1 MMKNRFLAA
10 AMAVLAGLAVFSCD
24 ELEDVVDDIIE
35 VNLSAVNGEFDENG
49 EATLTLSLNAISYK
63 DITVKLGSKPTEVE
77 EGYQAIVDPEILKF
91 EESVSIPAKTQSV
104 SVKVSVVPQSVES
117 GQEAVITIVYVDG
130 ATVGKN
136 ATAYIRVPA
145 RGYSDSGNGNGNGDN
160 NGNGNGEDEEGLVL
174 KKDWSVQ
181 VIGEPYYDGE
191 DAYFDVDVTAP
202 GITYFW
208 LDTFTDEELL
218 ELAQGSVKVLLDMY
232 SESIKKYLDDYS
244 IADVIFSMDDD
255 EFYVSYYDAGPTK
268 VYIMEFDQNGNPTY
282 NYGVTEIVLPEIEEE
297 EDPGSDLEVA
307 YHSDWTGHYEGR
319 IGVDPLN
326 ADVVT
331 VTKCDAEYFYAE
343 CYPAGTLEEYAD
355 EMGDL
360 IEDAAFLPML
370 YMAFGATME
379 DLVEYGI
386 VGSSVPAQF
395 STDLEEGAYECII
408 VALDEDGYPTGDYG
422 YFTLESAGPVYPDLV
437 KKENWGAYFAGSY
450 YDEDYEEDLS
460 VITITGLA
468 AGEYVYVSDF
478 GEIGDFSELEYEGL
492 QEEVY
497 NVAAECISD
506 YLYYYEDGETLADY
520 AWTAEDNDVL
530 FYALDEEDYG
540 DYELLLAGISEDLKI
555 TGEYAIVTV
564 TVDGTQKAAA
574 KVKSI
579 KWGNVSKNSHKALPR
594 ISKDQAQTARQAA
607 KAGKAAKKAQRKSL
621 EVVR

>member
-10 AMAVLAGLAVFSCD
+10 VMAVLAGLAVVSC
-24 ELEDVVDDIIE
+24 EDIEKVVDDILE
-35 VNLSAVNGEFDENG
+35 VSLSAVNGEFNEKG

-63 DITVKLGSKPTEVE
+63 DVTVKLGSKPTEVE
-77 EGYQAIVDPEILKF
+77 EGYQAIVDPEVLLF
-91 EESVSIPAKTQSV
+91 DESVTIPAKTQSV
-104 SVKVSVVPQSVES
+104 SVNVKVVPEAVEP

-136 ATAYIRVPA
+136 ATAYVKVPA
-145 RGYSDSGNGNGNGDN
+145 RGYSEGDNGNGNGNGE
-160 NGNGNGEDEEGLVL
+160 GNGNDEEGVVL
-174 KKDWSVQ
+174 KKDWSVK
-181 VIGEPYYDGE
+181 VIGEPYYYEG
-191 DAYFDVDVTAP
+191 DAYFDVEVTAP

-208 LDTFTDEELL
+208 LDTFTDEELQ
-218 ELAQGSVKVLLDMY
+218 EMSQGSVKNMLDTY

-244 IADVIFSMDDD
+244 IADVVFSMDDD

-282 NYGVTEIVLPEIEEE
+282 NYGVTEIVLPEIEGGE
-297 EDPGSDLEVA
+297 EDPESDLVVS
-307 YHSDWTGHYEGR
+307 YHNDWTGYYEGR

-331 VTKCDAEYFYAE
+331 VTKCNAKYFYAE
-343 CYPAGTLEEYAD
+343 CYPAGMLEEYAD
-355 EMGDL
+355 ELGTL

-370 YMAFGATME
+370 YTAFGATMD

-386 VGSSVPAQF
+386 VGASVPAQF
-395 STDLEEGAYECII
+395 STDLEAGAYECII
-408 VALDEDGYPTGDYG
+408 VALDEDAYPTGDYG
-422 YFTLESAGPVYPDLV
+422 YFTFDAPGPDYPDLV
-437 KKENWGAYFAGSY
+437 KKDNWGAYFAGSY

-468 AGEYVYVSDF
+468 AGEYVSVSDF
-478 GEIGDFSELEYEGL
+478 GEIGDFSDLGYEEL

-497 NVAAECISD
+497 NVAGECISD

-579 KWGNVSKNSHKALPR
+579 KWGNVSKNTHSVLPR
-594 ISKDQAQTARQAA
+594 ISKDQAQIARQAA

-621 EVVR
+621 QVVR